1 MPFCKSGCFGIK
13 IGVQPGLLLTLLLI
27 YTYFCPVGQYDMD
40 VAATSHF
47 PVHSELKG
55 YAIP

>member
-1 MPFCKSGCFGIK
+1 MK